1 MKPIAIA
8 ASVAPARSRYRVRVM
23 QSGPLAGIK
32 VVELAGIGPGPFCG
46 MLLSDLGANVLRIE
60 RPEPVDLGLPTPREF
75 DLLARGR
82 HSIALDL
89 KSAAGVAAVK
99 ALIRRADVLIEGF
112 RPGVTERL
120 GLGPDDCF
128 AINTRLIYG
137 RVTGWG
143 QDGPLSTAAGHDID
157 YIALTGSLHSIG
169 SSHGPPVPPAN
180 LVGDFGGGGVYL
192 AFGVVSALLERAHSG
207 KGQVVDAA
215 VVDGAASL
223 MTGMYGRKAAG
234 AWTDRRGENDL
245 DGGAPWYSVYET
257 ADARYVCVGA
267 IEERFYRELLRR
279 LRLDTEDLPD
289 RRDRTGWPRLRQRF
303 AEVFRSRTR
312 DEWVRVMEG
321 SDACFAPVLSLTEAP
336 EHPQNKARGT
346 FVEVD
351 GVVQP
356 AAAPRFSRTPGR
368 IQHGPAHTGASTA
381 EALRDWGLPAEEI
394 ADLMKSGAVG
404 DH

>member
-1 MKPIAIA
+1 
-8 ASVAPARSRYRVRVM
+8 M

-46 MLLSDLGANVLRIE
+46 MLLSDLGADVLRIE

-82 HSIALDL
+82 HSLALDL

-99 ALIRRADVLIEGF
+99 ALIRRTDVLIEGF

-128 AINTRLIYG
+128 AINPRLVYG

-143 QDGPLSTAAGHDID
+143 QNGPLASAAGHDID
-157 YIALTGSLHSIG
+157 YIALTGTLHSIG
-169 SSHGPPVPPAN
+169 PRNGPPIPPAN

-207 KGQVVDAA
+207 KGQVVDTA

-223 MTGMYGRKAAG
+223 MTGMYGRHAAG

-257 ADARYVCVGA
+257 ADARHVSVGA
-267 IEERFYRELLRR
+267 IEERFYRELVRGLG
-279 LRLDTEDLPD
+279 LDAEMLPD
-289 RRDRTGWPRLRQRF
+289 RRDRAGWPRLRERF
-303 AEVFRSRTR
+303 AEVFRTKTR
-312 DEWVRVMEG
+312 DEWSQVFEG

-336 EHPQNKARGT
+336 EHPHNKARRT
-346 FVEVD
+346 FVDVD

-356 AAAPRFSRTPGR
+356 APAPRFSRTPGR
-368 IQHGPAHTGASTA
+368 IQHGPAQARPNSA
-381 EALRDWGLPAEEI
+381 ETLRGWGLPADEI
-394 ADLMKSGAVG
+394 ADLMKSGALA

>member
-1 MKPIAIA
+1 MP
-8 ASVAPARSRYRVRVM
+8 
-23 QSGPLAGIK
+23 SGPLAGIK

-46 MLLSDLGANVLRIE
+46 MLLSDLGASVLRIE
-60 RPEPVDLGLPTPREF
+60 RPAHRAVDLGLPTPREF

-82 HSIALDL
+82 YSIVVDL
-89 KSAAGVAAVK
+89 KSAAGVAALK

-120 GLGPDDCF
+120 GLGPDDCL
-128 AINTRLIYG
+128 AINPRLVYG

-143 QDGPLSTAAGHDID
+143 QDGPLASAAGHDID
-157 YIALTGSLHSIG
+157 YIALTGTLHSIG
-169 SSHGPPVPPAN
+169 STNGPPIPPAN

-192 AFGVVSALLERAHSG
+192 AFGVVSALLERGDSG
-207 KGQVVDAA
+207 RGQIVDAA

-245 DGGAPWYSVYET
+245 DGGTPWYSVYET
-257 ADARYVCVGA
+257 ADAKYVSVGA

-279 LRLDTEDLPD
+279 LGLGGEKLPD
-289 RRDRTGWPRLRQRF
+289 RSDRSGWPRLRQRIGD
-303 AEVFRSRTR
+303 VFRTKTR
-312 DEWVRVMEG
+312 DEWVQVMEG
-321 SDACFAPVLSLTEAP
+321 SDACFAPVLSMAEALQ
-336 EHPQNKARGT
+336 HPHNRARGT
-346 FVEVD
+346 FVDVD

-356 AAAPRFSRTPGR
+356 GPAPRFSRTPGR
-368 IQHGPAHTGASTA
+368 IQHGPAQAGPTTA
-381 EALRDWGLPAEEI
+381 ESLRAWGLSPDEI
-394 ADLMKSGAVG
+394 AEVMKLGALA

>member
-1 MKPIAIA
+1 M
-8 ASVAPARSRYRVRVM
+8 RVV

-32 VVELAGIGPGPFCG
+32 IVELAGIGPGPFCG
-46 MLLSDLGANVLRIE
+46 MLLSDLGANVLRVE
-60 RPEPVDLGLPTPREF
+60 RPGPVDLGLPTPREF

-82 HSIALDL
+82 HSVAIDL

-120 GLGPDDCF
+120 GLGPNDCL
-128 AINTRLIYG
+128 AINPRLVYG

-143 QDGPLSTAAGHDID
+143 QDGPLASAAGHDID
-157 YIALTGSLHSIG
+157 YIALTGTLHSIG
-169 SSHGPPVPPAN
+169 SRNGPPIPPAN

-245 DGGAPWYSVYET
+245 DGGAPWYSVYDT
-257 ADARYVCVGA
+257 ADAKYVCVGA
-267 IEERFYRELLRR
+267 IEERFYRELLRK
-279 LRLDTEDLPD
+279 LGLDGEDLPT
-289 RRDRTGWPRLRQRF
+289 RQDRTGWPQIRKRF
-303 AEVFRSRTR
+303 AEVFRTKTR
-312 DEWVRVMEG
+312 DEWSQVMEG

-346 FVEVD
+346 FVDID

-368 IQHGPAHTGASTA
+368 IQHGPARARPNAVEVLREWGLSADEIA
-381 EALRDWGLPAEEI
+381 EIRKSGALRD
-394 ADLMKSGAVG
+394 
-404 DH
+404 H

>member
-1 MKPIAIA
+1 
-8 ASVAPARSRYRVRVM
+8 M
-23 QSGPLAGIK
+23 QPSGPLTGIR
-32 VVELAGIGPGPFCG
+32 VVELAGIGPGPFCA

-82 HSIALDL
+82 HVIAVDL
-89 KSAAGVAAVK
+89 KKPAGVAAVK
-99 ALIRRADVLIEGF
+99 DLVRRADVLIEGF

-120 GLGPDDCF
+120 GLGPDDCL
-128 AINTRLIYG
+128 AINPRLVYG

-143 QDGPLSTAAGHDID
+143 QNGPLAGAAGHDID
-157 YIALTGSLHSIG
+157 YIALTGTLHSIG
-169 SSHGPPVPPAN
+169 SRHGPPVPPAN

-257 ADARYVCVGA
+257 ADDRYVCVGA

-279 LRLDTEDLPD
+279 LNLDREGLPD
-289 RRDRTGWPRLRQRF
+289 RRDRTGWPRLRERF
-303 AEVFRSRTR
+303 AKAFRTKTR

-321 SDACFAPVLSLTEAP
+321 SDACFAPVLSLAEAP
-336 EHPQNKARGT
+336 EHPHNQARGT
-346 FVEVD
+346 FINVD

-356 AAAPRFSRTPGR
+356 GPAPRFSRTPAR
-368 IQHGPAHTGASTA
+368 IQHGPAQTGPNTS
-381 EALRDWGLPAEEI
+381 EALRGWGLSADEI
-394 ADLMKSGAVG
+394 GALMKLGAFA